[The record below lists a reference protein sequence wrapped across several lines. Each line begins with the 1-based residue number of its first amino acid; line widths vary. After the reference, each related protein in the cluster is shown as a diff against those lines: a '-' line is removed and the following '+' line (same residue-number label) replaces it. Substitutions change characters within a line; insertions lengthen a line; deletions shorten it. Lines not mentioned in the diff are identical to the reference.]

1 MTTMRYLNDLWYR
14 VRALFRR
21 DAMDRDLDAELQ
33 FHLNKETDKH
43 IRAGLPPDEAR
54 RLAHATFGTVE
65 GIKDDT
71 RDSRG
76 LVVFETLA
84 QDIRYAARGLIA
96 RPVFAGGIVLTLGLG
111 LGANAAMFGVVD
123 RLLFRTPDELRDP
136 STLHRIY
143 ASYLADGETR
153 IDRNLA
159 FPIYLDFARA
169 SRTIESFSAFQ
180 TLQMAVGGGAET
192 EQLRVTVASANYF
205 PLFNARPV
213 HGRFFNA
220 SDDSLPV
227 GSPVVV
233 LGNGFWRARY
243 GGDPS
248 IIGKTL
254 RVGQTVRTIIG
265 VAPEGFV
272 GLNDQGVPAA
282 YIPITSYA
290 HERRGTAYTD
300 NYGWSWLELVARRR
314 PEVSIAAAEADLT
327 LAFHESW
334 RREAVSVRGMG
345 SPDSA
350 RAAVTLGPLQFNRG
364 PQAGQDAQVARW
376 ILGVS
381 LIVLLIAC
389 ANVANLLLSRA
400 VSRQREIAV
409 RLALGVTRFRL
420 IRQLLTESFILAIA
434 GGVTGLLFARWGSA
448 VLRSFYFTDQETI
461 AVATDV
467 RTLLFA
473 GGATIAAALLTGL
486 MPALQA
492 GRGDLAGALK
502 VGSREGTYRRGRAR
516 TLLLVFQATLSVV
529 LLVGAGLF
537 VRSLQ
542 NVQGMRLGYDAD
554 RIVFA
559 AANLRG
565 TRLNPGEQ
573 AALNERMVGAAREV
587 PGVTHVSLAE
597 SVPFYSNEGRGL
609 WVPGVDSI
617 RRRGRFV
624 LQAGGPEYFA
634 TLGTRILRGRAFDD
648 SDRAESPRVVVVSEG
663 MARAI
668 WENVDPIGKCIRIG
682 ADTSPCT
689 TVIGVAEEMRL
700 RTLTDAREYTYY
712 LPATQYD
719 LPMSLQLFVRIRG
732 DADGLVEPLRRRLQR
747 EMPGSAFAIAI
758 PLGRLIDPQR
768 RSWKFGATMFVAFGG
783 LALVLAAIGLYSLI
797 AYDVAQRT
805 QELGVRLALGAS
817 VGDVVKLVMSNGI
830 RLVVVG
836 LVLGGGLALWG
847 SRWMEGLMFQQSP
860 RDPIVFGVVALVL
873 LAVALLACSGPALRA
888 ARVDPNTALRAD

>member
-1 MTTMRYLNDLWYR
+1 MRQSLNDLRYR
-14 VRALFRR
+14 LRALLRR
-21 DAMDRDLDAELQ
+21 DAMDRELDAELQ
-33 FHLNKETDKH
+33 FHLDRETEKH
-43 IRAGLPPDEAR
+43 VRAGLSPDEAR
-54 RLAHATFGTVE
+54 RQARASFGAPE
-65 GIKDDT
+65 GVKDDT
-71 RDSRG
+71 RDVRG
-76 LVVFETLA
+76 LVAIETLV
-84 QDIRYAARGLIA
+84 QDLRYATRGLLA
-96 RPVFAGGIVLTLGLG
+96 RPVFTAGIVLTLGLG
-111 LGANAAMFGVVD
+111 LGANAAMFGIVD

-136 STLHRIY
+136 STLHRVY
-143 ASYLADGETR
+143 TSYLADGEKR

-159 FPIYLDFARA
+159 FPVYLDFARA
-169 SRTIESFSAFQ
+169 ARSIETFSAFQ
-180 TLQMAVGGGAET
+180 TLQMAIGEGAET
-192 EQLRVTVASANYF
+192 EQMRVTVASANYF
-205 PLFNARPV
+205 PLFNAQPI

-233 LGNGFWRARY
+233 LGYGFWRARY
-243 GGDPS
+243 GGDPGV
-248 IIGKTL
+248 IGKTL
-254 RVGQTVRTIIG
+254 RVGQTIRTIIG

-282 YIPITSYA
+282 WIPITSYA
-290 HERRGTAYTD
+290 HERRGTAYPA

-314 PEVSIAAAEADLT
+314 PDVSVAAAEADLT

-334 RREAVSVRGMG
+334 RREAASQPGIG
-345 SPDSA
+345 TPDSA

-409 RLALGVTRFRL
+409 RLALGVSRARL
-420 IRQLLTESFILAIA
+420 IRQLLTESFLLAVA
-434 GGVTGLLFARWGSA
+434 GGVTGLAFARWGSA
-448 VLRSFYFTDQETI
+448 ALRSFYFTAEESV
-461 AVATDV
+461 AVASDV

-473 GGATIAAALLTGL
+473 GVATIVVALLTGL
-486 MPALQA
+486 VPALQS

-516 TLLLVFQATLSVV
+516 VALLVFQATLSVV

-537 VRSLQ
+537 VRSLR
-542 NVQGMRLGYDAD
+542 NVQGFRLGYDAD

-559 AANLRG
+559 GANLRG
-565 TRLNPGEQ
+565 TRLDPEELN
-573 AALNERMVGAAREV
+573 ALNERMVRAAREI

-597 SVPFYSNEGRGL
+597 SVPFYSNESRGL

-634 TLGTRILRGRAFDD
+634 TLGTRILRGRAFDE
-648 SDRAESPRVVVVSEG
+648 SDRAGSPRVVVVSDG

-668 WENVDPIGKCIRIG
+668 WENADPIGKCIRIS
-682 ADTSPCT
+682 ADTAPCT

-712 LPATQYD
+712 LPATQYGSP
-719 LPMSLQLFVRIRG
+719 LSPQVFVRIQG
-732 DADGLVEPLRRRLQR
+732 DAAG
-747 EMPGSAFAIAI
+747 
-758 PLGRLIDPQR
+758 
-768 RSWKFGATMFVAFGG
+768 FV
-783 LALVLAAIGLYSLI
+783 
-797 AYDVAQRT
+797 
-805 QELGVRLALGAS
+805 
-817 VGDVVKLVMSNGI
+817 
-830 RLVVVG
+830 
-836 LVLGGGLALWG
+836 
-847 SRWMEGLMFQQSP
+847 
-860 RDPIVFGVVALVL
+860 DPI
-873 LAVALLACSGPALRA
+873 R
-888 ARVDPNTALRAD
+888 

>member
-1 MTTMRYLNDLWYR
+1 MRQALNDLRYR
-14 VRALFRR
+14 LRALFRR
-21 DAMDRDLDAELQ
+21 DAMDHELEAELQ
-33 FHLNKETDKH
+33 FHLDKEADKH
-43 IRAGLPPDEAR
+43 VRAGLSPDEAR
-54 RLAHATFGTVE
+54 RRARASFGARE
-65 GIKDDT
+65 GVKDDT
-71 RDSRG
+71 RDVRG
-76 LVVFETLA
+76 LVALETLV
-84 QDIRYAARGLIA
+84 QDVRYAARGLTA
-96 RPVFAGGIVLTLGLG
+96 RPVFTAGIVLTLGLG
-111 LGANAAMFGVVD
+111 LGANAAMFGIVD
-123 RLLFRTPDELRDP
+123 RLLFRTPDDLRDP
-136 STLHRIY
+136 STLHRVY
-143 ASYLADGETR
+143 TSFLADGEKR

-159 FPIYLDFARA
+159 FPVYLDFARA
-169 SRTIESFSAFQ
+169 SRSIEAFSAFQ
-180 TLQMAVGGGAET
+180 TLQTAVGDGAET
-192 EQLRVTVASANYF
+192 EQMRVTVASANYF
-205 PLFNARPV
+205 PLFNARPI

-233 LGNGFWRARY
+233 LGYGFWRARY
-243 GGDPS
+243 GGDPGVL
-248 IIGKTL
+248 GKTL

-282 YIPITSYA
+282 WIPITSYA
-290 HERRGTAYTD
+290 HERRGTAYPA

-314 PEVSIAAAEADLT
+314 PGVSVAAAEADLT

-334 RREAVSVRGMG
+334 RREAVSQPGIG
-345 SPDSA
+345 TPDSA

-409 RLALGVTRFRL
+409 RLALGVSRARL
-420 IRQLLTESFILAIA
+420 IRQLLTESFILAVA
-434 GGVTGLLFARWGSA
+434 GGVTGLAFANWGSA
-448 VLRSFYFTDQETI
+448 ALRSFYFTAEESV
-461 AVATDV
+461 AVASDV

-473 GGATIAAALLTGL
+473 GVATIVVALLTGL
-486 MPALQA
+486 VPALQA

-516 TLLLVFQATLSVV
+516 VVLLVFQATLSVV

-537 VRSLQ
+537 VRSLR
-542 NVQGMRLGYDAD
+542 NVQGFRLGYDAD

-559 AANLRG
+559 GANLRG
-565 TRLNPGEQ
+565 TRLNPGDLN
-573 AALNERMVGAAREV
+573 ALNERMARAAREI

-597 SVPFYSNEGRGL
+597 SVPFYSNESRGL

-624 LQAGGPEYFA
+624 LQAGGPDYFA
-634 TLGTRILRGRAFDD
+634 TLGTRILRGRAFDE
-648 SDRAESPRVVVVSEG
+648 SDRAGSPRVVVVSDG
-663 MARAI
+663 MARAL
-668 WENVDPIGKCIRIG
+668 WENADPIGKCIRIS
-682 ADTSPCT
+682 ADTAPCT
-689 TVIGVAEEMRL
+689 TVIGVAEEVRL

-712 LPATQYD
+712 LPATQYGS
-719 LPMSLQLFVRIRG
+719 PVSPQLFVRIQG
-732 DADGLVEPLRRRLQR
+732 EAADFVDPIRRRLQR
-747 EMPGSAFAIAI
+747 EMPGSAFAAAM
-758 PLGRLIDPQR
+758 PLDRLIDPAR

-817 VGDVVKLVMSNGI
+817 MGDVVKLVMSSGV

-847 SRWMEGLMFQQSP
+847 SRWMESMMFQQSP
-860 RDPIVFGVVALVL
+860 RDPVVFGIVTLVL
-873 LAVALLACSGPALRA
+873 LAVALLASFGPALRA
-888 ARVDPNTALRAD
+888 ARVDPNTALRSD